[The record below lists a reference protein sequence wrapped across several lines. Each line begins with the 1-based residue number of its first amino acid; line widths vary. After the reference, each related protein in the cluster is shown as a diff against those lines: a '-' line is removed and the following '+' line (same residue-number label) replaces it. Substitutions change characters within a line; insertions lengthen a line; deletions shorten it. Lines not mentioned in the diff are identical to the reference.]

1 MSPRRR
7 HLALVALL
15 LAGCFHGVDVT
26 SQGQDTTT
34 TATAADTSSGTTAAD
49 ASSSTGTSSTTA
61 AATTGDPAEATALR
75 ITKLSIVDPHIYYVL
90 DGQNCVDTTA
100 LLNSAGIQ
108 NYIDDGDSN
117 LVFIF
122 SPLDPTASSTP
133 ARFAKAACNLGG
145 TTTCAP
151 SKDYQAA
158 DLSAENLSA
167 GVCST
172 VLDGSL
178 NPSYAV
184 DGAPNI
190 ASAPCF
196 HTPPFDLELPLT
208 PQLPN
213 LPLRQVQV
221 SAHYTTSDEDASLV
235 AGSIRGYL
243 RASDALQVAG
253 ELVGQ
258 PFDVWGTVAGGNG
271 CQIDPNM
278 PIDDTDPNPIAGD
291 ADLGAWL
298 YLNFEAQPVIWLE

>member
-1 MSPRRR
+1 MTPRRR
-7 HLALVALL
+7 PLATAALL
-15 LAGCFHGVDVT
+15 VAGCFHGVDVT

-34 TATAADTSSGTTAAD
+34 TGAATATDASGGTSTTTD
-49 ASSSTGTSSTTA
+49 ASSSTTTG
-61 AATTGDPAEATALR
+61 AATTGAPAEATAVR
-75 ITKLSIVDPHIYYVL
+75 ITKLSIVDPHIYFPL
-90 DGQNCVDTTA
+90 DGVTCADTTA

-133 ARFAKAACNLGG
+133 ARFTKAACNLGDA
-145 TTTCAP
+145 TTCAP
-151 SKDYQAA
+151 SKDFPEAH
-158 DLSAENLSA
+158 LSAENQSA

-184 DGAPNI
+184 DGAPSI
-190 ASAPCF
+190 AAAPCF
-196 HTPPFDLELPLT
+196 RTPPFDLELPLT

-221 SAHYTTSDEDASLV
+221 SAHYTTSDEDAALV

-243 RASDALQVAG
+243 RASDALEVVG
-253 ELVGQ
+253 DLVGQ
-258 PFDVWGTVAGGNG
+258 PFDIWGTIAGGDG
-271 CQIDPNM
+271 CQLDPNT

-291 ADLGAWL
+291 ADLGVWL